1 MRNLKQIFSETSRTI
16 QKLTMRIDF
25 EVIIF
30 FFETIMAIGKIKFC
44 QEPQSHAYPRT
55 ATGMDGTLTL
65 IFAISETLRY
75 IKMF

>member
-1 MRNLKQIFSETSRTI
+1 MQY
-16 QKLTMRIDF
+16 
-25 EVIIF
+25 F
-30 FFETIMAIGKIKFC
+30 FNFADLQC
-44 QEPQSHAYPRT
+44 DLQCEPQLGNGDDQLSNRWMDFIFVYIVHDCART

>member
-1 MRNLKQIFSETSRTI
+1 MT
-16 QKLTMRIDF
+16 
-25 EVIIF
+25 F
-30 FFETIMAIGKIKFC
+30 FFYDCKWYIGGRGHQNVTTEFPDYAPNLELLGANKDR
-44 QEPQSHAYPRT
+44 PRT